1 MLGERKMKK
10 YFLLV
15 AILVIVL
22 AFSVVLV
29 ACNDDSTDST
39 DNTNSEIMAIYES
52 YVAYAQENGTTPLSY
67 EEWLASIK
75 GEPGKDGVNGE
86 DGHTPEITIGE
97 NGNWFVDGVD
107 TGVSA
112 QGSTSKD
119 HNGTE
124 GLEFYPINDTECAV
138 AVGTARLLH
147 EIVIPSTYKNY
158 TVTTILGGSGANGG
172 FMNCSSLTSITI
184 PDSVT
189 SIGYCAFSSC
199 DSLTSVVIEDG
210 VTSIGENAFAWCASL
225 TSIEIP
231 SSVTS
236 IGEHAFYECTSLA
249 SIEFEDTTDW
259 YRVENETDWENKEN
273 GTLVNVSTP
282 TYNDNLFVDEN
293 HGYYGYSYYWY
304 KK

>member
-75 GEPGKDGVNGE
+75 GEPGKDG
-86 DGHTPEITIGE
+86 HTPEITIGE

-138 AVGTARLLH
+138 AVGTAKLLH

-158 TVTTILGGSGANGG
+158 TVTTILGGDNANAG
-172 FMNCSSLTSITI
+172 FVGCPSLTSITI

-189 SIGYCAFSSC
+189 SIGEYAFNYCS
-199 DSLTSVVIEDG
+199 SLTSVVIGD
-210 VTSIGENAFAWCASL
+210 
-225 TSIEIP
+225 
-231 SSVTS
+231 SVTS
-236 IGEHAFYECTSLA
+236 IGEHAFFYCTSLTSVTIPNSVTSIGNWA
-249 SIEFEDTTDW
+249 FGGCTSLTSIEFEDTTDW
-259 YRVENETDWENKEN
+259 YRVGNKTDWENKEN
-273 GTLVNVSTP
+273 GTLITQDLGINEFAS
-282 TYNDNLFVDEN
+282 
-293 HGYYGYSYYWY
+293 GYYGSYRLWY

>member
-1 MLGERKMKK
+1 
-10 YFLLV
+10 
-15 AILVIVL
+15 
-22 AFSVVLV
+22 
-29 ACNDDSTDST
+29 
-39 DNTNSEIMAIYES
+39 MAIYES

-75 GEPGKDGVNGE
+75 GEPGK

-158 TVTTILGGSGANGG
+158 TVTTILGGDELSAG
-172 FMNCSSLTSITI
+172 FVGCSSLTSITI

-189 SIGYCAFSSC
+189 SIGDWAFGGCSSLTSITIPNSVTSIGNYAFVSCAFTSIVIPSSVTSMGYDAFSSC
-199 DSLTSVVIEDG
+199 KSLTSVVIEDG
-210 VTSIGENAFAWCASL
+210 VTSIGNWAFNYCTSL
-225 TSIEIP
+225 TSVTIP
-231 SSVTS
+231 NSVTS
-236 IGEHAFYECTSLA
+236 IGNWAFCGCTSLT

-259 YRVENETDWENKEN
+259 YRVGNKTDWENKEN
-273 GTLVNVSTP
+273 GTLITYPQDFGINEFVSDYTNNGP
-282 TYNDNLFVDEN
+282 YRF
-293 HGYYGYSYYWY
+293 WY

>member
-1 MLGERKMKK
+1 MLG
-10 YFLLV
+10 FF
-15 AILVIVL
+15 IP
-22 AFSVVLV
+22 F
-29 ACNDDSTDST
+29 
-39 DNTNSEIMAIYES
+39 
-52 YVAYAQENGTTPLSY
+52 SY
-67 EEWLASIK
+67 EEWLVSIK
-75 GEPGKDGVNGE
+75 GEPGK

-107 TGVSA
+107 IGVSA

-138 AVGTARLLH
+138 AVGTAKFLQ

-158 TVTTILGGSGANGG
+158 TVTTILGGDSSNAG
-172 FMNCSSLTSITI
+172 FVSCPSLTSITI

-189 SIGYCAFSSC
+189 SIGNNAFYKC
-199 DSLTSVVIEDG
+199 TSLTSVV
-210 VTSIGENAFAWCASL
+210 
-225 TSIEIP
+225 IP

-236 IGEHAFYECTSLA
+236 IGEYAFNYCSSLTSVVIGDSVTSIGEHAFWHCTSLTSVTIPNSVTSIGNWAFGECTSLT

-259 YRVENETDWENKEN
+259 YRVGNKTDWENKEN
-273 GTLVNVSTP
+273 GTLI
-282 TYNDNLFVDEN
+282 TYPNDFGINEFAS
-293 HGYYGYSYYWY
+293 GYYGSYRLWY